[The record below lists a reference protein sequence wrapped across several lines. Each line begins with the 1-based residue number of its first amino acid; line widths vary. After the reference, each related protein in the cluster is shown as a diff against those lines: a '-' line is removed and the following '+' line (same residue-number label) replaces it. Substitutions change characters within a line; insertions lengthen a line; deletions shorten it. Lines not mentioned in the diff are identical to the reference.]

1 MVAAAASTVMD
12 KVLRAFLVEEVK
24 DIFKEE
30 RVEMVRVGLEV
41 AVVYVE
47 VTVELEAV
55 EVTLEEMVELM
66 NSFPVGEG
74 VDLLTMGQISRMNVV
89 LTGMDMVEGSSRFS
103 NDMPLAALS
112 LTCKANS
119 VLKADCC

>member
-1 MVAAAASTVMD
+1 MD
-12 KVLRAFLVEEVK
+12 KVLGAFLVEEVK

-55 EVTLEEMVELM
+55 EVTLEEMVELK
-66 NSFPVGEG
+66 NSFLVEEG
-74 VDLLTMGQISRMNVV
+74 VDLLTVGQISRMNVV
-89 LTGMDMVEGSSRFS
+89 SIGMDMVE
-103 NDMPLAALS
+103 
-112 LTCKANS
+112 
-119 VLKADCC
+119 

>member
-1 MVAAAASTVMD
+1 MD
-12 KVLRAFLVEEVK
+12 KVLRAVLVEEVK

-30 RVEMVRVGLEV
+30 RVEMVRMGLEV
-41 AVVYVE
+41 VVVSME

-66 NSFPVGEG
+66 NSFLVEEG

-89 LTGMDMVEGSSRFS
+89 LIGMDMVE
-103 NDMPLAALS
+103 
-112 LTCKANS
+112 
-119 VLKADCC
+119 

>member
-1 MVAAAASTVMD
+1 MVAAAAASTVMD
-12 KVLRAFLVEEVK
+12 KVLGAFLDEEVK

-30 RVEMVRVGLEV
+30 RVEGERVGLEV

-66 NSFPVGEG
+66 NSFLVEEG
-74 VDLLTMGQISRMNVV
+74 VDLLTVGQISRMNVV
-89 LTGMDMVEGSSRFS
+89 LIGMDMVE
-103 NDMPLAALS
+103 
-112 LTCKANS
+112 
-119 VLKADCC
+119 

>member
-1 MVAAAASTVMD
+1 MVAAAAAASTVMD

-66 NSFPVGEG
+66 NSFLVEEG

-89 LTGMDMVEGSSRFS
+89 LTGMDMVE
-103 NDMPLAALS
+103 
-112 LTCKANS
+112 
-119 VLKADCC
+119 

>member
-1 MVAAAASTVMD
+1 MVAAAAASTVMD
-12 KVLRAFLVEEVK
+12 KVLGAVLVEEVK

-66 NSFPVGEG
+66 NGFLVEEG

-89 LTGMDMVEGSSRFS
+89 LIGMDMVE
-103 NDMPLAALS
+103 
-112 LTCKANS
+112 
-119 VLKADCC
+119 

>member
-1 MVAAAASTVMD
+1 MVAAAAAASTVMD
-12 KVLRAFLVEEVK
+12 KVLGAFLVEEVK

-66 NSFPVGEG
+66 NSFLVEEG

-89 LTGMDMVEGSSRFS
+89 LIGMDMVE
-103 NDMPLAALS
+103 
-112 LTCKANS
+112 
-119 VLKADCC
+119 

>member
-1 MVAAAASTVMD
+1 MAAAASTVMD
-12 KVLRAFLVEEVK
+12 KVLGAVLVEEVK

-66 NSFPVGEG
+66 NSFLVEEG

-89 LTGMDMVEGSSRFS
+89 LTGMDMVE
-103 NDMPLAALS
+103 
-112 LTCKANS
+112 
-119 VLKADCC
+119 

>member
-1 MVAAAASTVMD
+1 MD
-12 KVLRAFLVEEVK
+12 KVLGAVLVEEVK

-66 NSFPVGEG
+66 NSFLVEEG
-74 VDLLTMGQISRMNVV
+74 VDLLTVGQISRMNVV
-89 LTGMDMVEGSSRFS
+89 SIGMDMVE
-103 NDMPLAALS
+103 
-112 LTCKANS
+112 
-119 VLKADCC
+119 

>member
-12 KVLRAFLVEEVK
+12 KVLGAFLVEEVK
-24 DIFKEE
+24 DIFREE
-30 RVEMVRVGLEV
+30 RVEVEGVGLEV

-47 VTVELEAV
+47 LTVELEAV

-66 NSFPVGEG
+66 NSFLVEEG

-89 LTGMDMVEGSSRFS
+89 LIGMDMVE
-103 NDMPLAALS
+103 
-112 LTCKANS
+112 
-119 VLKADCC
+119 

>member
-1 MVAAAASTVMD
+1 MD
-12 KVLRAFLVEEVK
+12 KVLGAVLVEEVK

-66 NSFPVGEG
+66 NSFLVEEG

-89 LTGMDMVEGSSRFS
+89 LIGMDMVE
-103 NDMPLAALS
+103 
-112 LTCKANS
+112 
-119 VLKADCC
+119 

>member
-12 KVLRAFLVEEVK
+12 KTLPALLVEEVK
-24 DIFKEE
+24 DIFREE
-30 RVEMVRVGLEV
+30 RVEVEGVGLEV

-66 NSFPVGEG
+66 NSFLVEEG
-74 VDLLTMGQISRMNVV
+74 VDLLTVGQISRMNVV
-89 LTGMDMVEGSSRFS
+89 SIGMDMVE
-103 NDMPLAALS
+103 
-112 LTCKANS
+112 
-119 VLKADCC
+119 

>member
-12 KVLRAFLVEEVK
+12 KVLRAVLAEEVK

-66 NSFPVGEG
+66 NSFLVEEG

-89 LTGMDMVEGSSRFS
+89 LIGMDMVE
-103 NDMPLAALS
+103 
-112 LTCKANS
+112 
-119 VLKADCC
+119 

>member
-1 MVAAAASTVMD
+1 MRQLLLSFRLLWVVAAAASTAMD
-12 KVLRAFLVEEVK
+12 KVLGAFLVEEVK
-24 DIFKEE
+24 DIFREE
-30 RVEMVRVGLEV
+30 RVEVEGVGLEV

-47 VTVELEAV
+47 LTVELEEV

-89 LTGMDMVEGSSRFS
+89 LIGMDMVE
-103 NDMPLAALS
+103 
-112 LTCKANS
+112 
-119 VLKADCC
+119 

>member
-1 MVAAAASTVMD
+1 MD
-12 KVLRAFLVEEVK
+12 KVLRAVLVEEVK
-24 DIFKEE
+24 NIFREE

-66 NSFPVGEG
+66 NSFLVEEG
-74 VDLLTMGQISRMNVV
+74 VDLLTVGQISRMNVV
-89 LTGMDMVEGSSRFS
+89 LIGMDMVE
-103 NDMPLAALS
+103 
-112 LTCKANS
+112 
-119 VLKADCC
+119 

>member
-12 KVLRAFLVEEVK
+12 KVLRAVLVEEVK

-66 NSFPVGEG
+66 NSFLVGEG
-74 VDLLTMGQISRMNVV
+74 VDLLTVGQISRIIVV
-89 LTGMDMVEGSSRFS
+89 LIGMDMVE
-103 NDMPLAALS
+103 
-112 LTCKANS
+112 
-119 VLKADCC
+119 